1 MSLDFCRVMLRLVS
15 VMIGAR
21 NPPDFVINTWH
32 VLNVVLRITMI
43 GMACVVAAFIG
54 FRTSSGLAVASYNRT
69 QWRHTT
75 NVEWSDGDIPRMV
88 TLLHPDS
95 MHTPVSWF
103 VIIVIMLTSD
113 IVCVVQKVCYP
124 RGNFTDNHWHIS
136 CSLILPLI
144 MGFTAIELGTHDI
157 STILLVITLA
167 MTSCISAAV
176 SENISS
182 NVGDGS
188 LLLTNRYDMQGL
200 VLTGVSVVTLYFSLA
215 LAVLPSL
222 MDYFN
227 TGERM
232 TFTHIMLSVLL
243 NVFVT
248 QVVATQFNHQETCS
262 KILMS
267 LNLAR
272 YDKHAISNIPTL
284 KSELAHL
291 SMKSYEAQQA
301 QGSQE
306 RVAQPFF
313 LSRCNT
319 EACDAQEDKEGEELY
334 KKLYSGLNPCASEYK
349 PACDEATV
357 LVEQAMQGSYI
368 PPSEGPMMGKPLS
381 ESAPRVQPLTPA
393 QTFNKLYNTHVY
405 EEEQQSEHSQAL
417 FQQWLQHTGESEVMR
432 RSKEC
437 CLLVEWRRYYVVSNI
452 INLIL
457 FISLLDMDRIHDYS
471 Q

>member
-1 MSLDFCRVMLRLVS
+1 MMIRLVS

-32 VLNVVLRITMI
+32 VLNVILRTTMI
-43 GMACVVAAFIG
+43 GIACIIAAFIG
-54 FRTSSGLAVASYNRT
+54 FRVSSGLAVAPYNRT
-69 QWRHTT
+69 QWKDTT
-75 NVEWSDGDIPRMV
+75 NVEWTDGDIPRMV
-88 TLLHPDS
+88 PLLHPDS

-103 VIIVIMLTSD
+103 VITVAMLVSD
-113 IVCVVQKVCYP
+113 LVCVANKVCYP
-124 RGNFTDNHWHIS
+124 RGNSTDNHWHIS

-144 MGFTAIELGTHDI
+144 MGFAAIELGTHDI

-167 MTSCISAAV
+167 ITSCISTAV

-200 VLTGVSVVTLYFSLA
+200 VLTGVSVVSLYLSLA
-215 LAVLPSL
+215 VAVLPAILDFFSTGENMTLTHTTLAVLL
-222 MDYFN
+222 N
-227 TGERM
+227 
-232 TFTHIMLSVLL
+232 LLVVQVLGI
-243 NVFVT
+243 
-248 QVVATQFNHQETCS
+248 QFNHQETCS

-272 YDKHAISNIPTL
+272 YDKHAHSNIPTL

-291 SMKSYEAQQA
+291 SMRSFEAQQA
-301 QGSQE
+301 DIPRR
-306 RVAQPFF
+306 RVTRPFF

-319 EACDAQEDKEGEELY
+319 ELSDAQEDKEGEELY
-334 KKLYSGLNPCASEYK
+334 KKLYSGLNPCASEYHPSGVGQTVFAEQDMHESSMLTSAGQMPTK
-349 PACDEATV
+349 P
-357 LVEQAMQGSYI
+357 S
-368 PPSEGPMMGKPLS
+368 SEL
-381 ESAPRVQPLTPA
+381 AAVVQPLTPA
-393 QTFNKLYNTHVY
+393 QTFNKLYNAHVY
-405 EEEQQSEHSQAL
+405 DEEGQSEHSRAL
-417 FQQWLQHTGESEVMR
+417 FQNWLQHTGESEVMR

-457 FISLLDMDRIHDYS
+457 FISLLDVDRMRDYS
-471 Q
+471 H